1 MDIDTKGKVEFTAS
15 DLTKAARFLQA
26 RQGKLRLAD
35 ATTNEP
41 SGAWNMN
48 SEDTARPMSGE
59 QTARPITV
67 PNESG
72 GSTASCNIFVL
83 LVCLTVGLIY
93 FAGFKNDTLSENLTT
108 SSGATRLTITHA
120 PSAILSTATAICAWA
135 YSLMTK
141 APIPNPFGPMLGD
154 GQTGTFSIVPD
165 DRIDNITLK
174 ILPRV
179 DQALLSIGE
188 IKTTTPNMIDLV
200 ASIDRKLA
208 KAQADLAQ
216 ANRNRV
222 WLSRTLNDEIP
233 SLKAQAIGT
242 AKTCAEQE
250 KIMLKMQTSTEH
262 TQAIE
267 RDLGES
273 GSAIDTACR
282 DLEERIRRAEMER
295 SDLHSQQGSRWG
307 NLWIPFYSNTETYEQ
322 TKIAFRQLDDYLK
335 HLKTA
340 RQHLDGVTNAVR
352 KEHRKYTK
360 LQGSVRVLNSAAQRL
375 NVPDVDGK
383 AGCSVADVLAFSN
396 SYDGTFLY
404 MEEHSK
410 LDET

>member
-1 MDIDTKGKVEFTAS
+1 
-15 DLTKAARFLQA
+15 
-26 RQGKLRLAD
+26 
-35 ATTNEP
+35 
-41 SGAWNMN
+41 
-48 SEDTARPMSGE
+48 
-59 QTARPITV
+59 
-67 PNESG
+67 
-72 GSTASCNIFVL
+72 
-83 LVCLTVGLIY
+83 
-93 FAGFKNDTLSENLTT
+93 
-108 SSGATRLTITHA
+108 
-120 PSAILSTATAICAWA
+120 
-135 YSLMTK
+135 MTK